1 MRKKIAVISFCG
13 NLFFR
18 IAKKKQPKIT
28 KSRTHKNLVPRGIFL
43 GSRMETQIE
52 DLDVK
57 RYLGRRVPF
66 PCFTVEGEE
75 REHITDSLI
84 EEWASRN

>member
-1 MRKKIAVISFCG
+1 M
-13 NLFFR
+13 
-18 IAKKKQPKIT
+18 Q
-28 KSRTHKNLVPRGIFL
+28 
-43 GSRMETQIE
+43 TQIE

-57 RYLGRRVPF
+57 RDLGRRVPF